1 MDVSIKKMDKIR
13 LLGYKERVNK
23 ENGSNF
29 RRIPAFWSEC
39 AADGR
44 LKALQRYND
53 NPQLVS
59 LGVCAHES
67 ETSFDYYIAT
77 GSKQVAQDPLLHTLI
92 IPTTT
97 YAIFE
102 SRGKIPEA
110 LQATWK
116 RIFLDWLPS
125 SSYVLQDGPQIEW
138 YSLGDMATNDYE
150 SQVWIPVM
158 KKRDNGLI
166 EM

>member
-1 MDVSIKKMDKIR
+1 MDVRIEEMKEMR
-13 LLGYKERVNK
+13 LLGYKERVST

-59 LGVCAHES
+59 LGVCAHER
-67 ETSFDYYIAT
+67 EKSFDYYIAT
-77 GSKQVAQDPLLHTLI
+77 GSKQVAVDPLLHTLI
-92 IPTTT
+92 IPPTT

-102 SRGKIPEA
+102 SKGKIPEA

-116 RIFLDWLPS
+116 RIFSDWLPS
-125 SSYVLQDGPQIEW
+125 FSYVLEDGPQIEW
-138 YSLGDMATNDYE
+138 YSLGDMKSEAYE
-150 SQVWIPVM
+150 SEVWIPVA
-158 KKRDNGLI
+158 KK
-166 EM
+166 